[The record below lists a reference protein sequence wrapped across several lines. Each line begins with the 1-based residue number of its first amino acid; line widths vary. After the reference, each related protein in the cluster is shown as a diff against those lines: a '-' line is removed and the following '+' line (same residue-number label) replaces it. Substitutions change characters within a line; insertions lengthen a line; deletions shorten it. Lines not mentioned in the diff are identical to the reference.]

1 VGNKF
6 TLVLNR
12 EITEDE
18 TGVLRESGCAD
29 ASVTSVTV
37 PGTDDTVVTQMEFD
51 TDAGPS
57 LSEAIEA
64 ALEAVK
70 TVPDLSVPTLTVP
83 AQPAQPTENGAA
95 AEPTVLEGA
104 VLEEGAGEPGSDEP
118 TAISEPE
125 AAAAE
130 ASEGGAEAEAPSA
143 EPAAAGTSAD

>member
-18 TGVLRESGCAD
+18 SGALRESGCTD
-29 ASVTSVTV
+29 ATVTSVTV

-57 LSEAIEA
+57 LAEAIEA

-83 AQPAQPTENGAA
+83 AQPAQPAENGAA
-95 AEPTVLEGA
+95 ADPTVLAGT
-104 VLEEGAGEPGSDEP
+104 VLAEDDEP
-118 TAISEPE
+118 AGDELAATSEPE
-125 AAAAE
+125 AAT
-130 ASEGGAEAEAPSA
+130 GEAPGGDAEPEEPST